1 MNSEIEQI
9 LEFDKIKN
17 EIKKYCASRLGKDL
31 IDNLRPSDDIEQ
43 IKYLLSL
50 CQEAKSIVAKYGG
63 LPFEGLHDI
72 RPALRVAEISGSML
86 EPEDLLKIA
95 STVRVAENIRKFID
109 NIPDEY
115 PIIRQITQDLHTFK
129 NLEETIYSCIA
140 KDGEILDDASP
151 ELLRIRRRITTV
163 RERITDHLES
173 ILRSPQYQPYIQES
187 LITLRNNRYVIPIKQ
202 TLKGSIPGIVQDRSA
217 SGLTSFIEPASVV
230 EMNNELQELMNDE
243 LDEIKRI
250 LRGLTDLVRDS
261 LPDLELTLKIVAELD
276 FTNAKARF
284 CFNLSTTMPELN
296 DRGYINLIQA
306 RHPILQLKLSQGTE
320 LRNSDAF
327 ESNTG
332 RSTPKKI
339 VPIDFHIGDGFNTLV
354 ITGPNTGGKTVAL
367 KTIGLLTLMMQ
378 SGLHVPA
385 KEGSVMAVFK
395 EVFADIGDEQSI
407 EQNLSTF
414 SSHIT
419 RIIRII
425 ESLDR
430 SSLVLLDELGAG
442 TEPSEG
448 AALGMAI
455 LDYLHSKGVR
465 TIATTHHDALKAHA
479 YMSEGMENASVAF
492 DINTLQPT
500 YELQIGM
507 PGSSNA
513 LAIAERLGL
522 PKEIVESARSYLNPE
537 AVKMTDL
544 LLTVQDMQRQLQA
557 QRDLVEEKLLKA
569 SKAQQEHEQ
578 ILKQLKDKRKDIE
591 RDALNKAATIIRQA
605 KLLVENIVAEV
616 KMEKASAESVKKARR
631 SLAIAGQQINSAI
644 AELSENEPSNLD
656 QDLKP
661 SMEVSELKPGDEVFI
676 KTLNSRGILLTAP
689 DARGRVQV
697 GVGKAKVTLDA
708 SDLMVIYSDSKNDE
722 DLKPSLITKKVDVP
736 NFLDLRGY
744 RTEEALSKADKYL
757 DDATVAGLES
767 VSIIHGIGTGAL
779 RSAIKDLL
787 SDHPLVAGFRP
798 GNKEEGGPGVT
809 IVQLR

>member
-9 LEFDKIKN
+9 LEFDKIKD
-17 EIKKYCASRLGKDL
+17 EIKKYCASKLGRDL
-31 IDNLRPSDDIEQ
+31 VDDLRPSDDIEQ
-43 IKYLLSL
+43 IRHLLYL
-50 CQEAKSIVAKYGG
+50 CQEGKSIVERYGG
-63 LPFEGLHDI
+63 LPFEGLYDI
-72 RPALRVAEISGSML
+72 RPAIKFAEVSGTTL
-86 EPEDLLKIA
+86 EPEDLIKIV
-95 STVRVAENIRKFID
+95 STVKVAENIRKFFD
-109 NIPDEY
+109 NIPEEC
-115 PIIRQITQDLHTFK
+115 PIIRKIVQDLRTFK
-129 NLEETIYSCIA
+129 HLEEAVNRCIG
-140 KDGEILDDASP
+140 KNGEILDDASP
-151 ELLRIRRRITTV
+151 ELSRIRRRIATV
-163 RERITDHLES
+163 REKITAHLES

-202 TLKGSIPGIVQDRSA
+202 TLKGNIPGVVQDRSA
-217 SGLTSFIEPASVV
+217 SGLTSFIEPASVID
-230 EMNNELQELMNDE
+230 MNNELQELINDE
-243 LDEIKRI
+243 VDEIKRV

-261 LPDLELTLKIVAELD
+261 LCDLEKTLRIIAELD
-276 FTNAKARF
+276 FINAKARF
-284 CFNLSTTMPELN
+284 CVNLVTAMPVLN

-306 RHPILQLKLSQGTE
+306 RHPVLQLKLS
-320 LRNSDAF
+320 RDA
-327 ESNTG
+327 EIK
-332 RSTPKKI
+332 RSEAQENDAERSMPKKL

-513 LAIAERLGL
+513 LVIAERLGL
-522 PKEIVESARSYLNPE
+522 PKEIVESAKGYLNPE

-544 LLTVQDMQRQLQA
+544 LMTVQDMQRELQLQ
-557 QRDLVEEKLLKA
+557 RNLMEEKLLKA

-578 ILKQLKDKRKDIE
+578 ILKQLKDKGKDIE
-591 RDALNKAATIIRQA
+591 REALNKAAAIIRQA
-605 KLLVENIVAEV
+605 KLLVENIVSEV
-616 KMEKASAESVKKARR
+616 KVEKASSESVKRARR
-631 SLAIAGQQINSAI
+631 SLAEAGRQINSAI
-644 AELSENEPSNLD
+644 AELSESEPYGQGEEMRNAV
-656 QDLKP
+656 
-661 SMEVSELKPGDEVFI
+661 EVSKLKVGDEVYI
-676 KTLNSRGILLTAP
+676 KTLNNRGVLLTTP

-697 GVGKAKVTLDA
+697 GIGKARVTVDA
-708 SDLMVIYSDSKNDE
+708 SDLMIICNESKSDES
-722 DLKPSLITKKVDVP
+722 LKPSLIGKKVDVP

-744 RTEEALSKADKYL
+744 RAEEALSKTDKYL

-779 RSAIKDLL
+779 RSAIRELL
-787 SDHPLVAGFRP
+787 SEHPLVASFRS
-798 GNKEEGGPGVT
+798 GSKEEGGPGVT
-809 IVQLR
+809 VVQLR